1 MVSRH
6 IEQAECM
13 RRQGERHLMDVK
25 RSGTSSGR
33 AVRCRSGNAGWGAGV
48 FAQAKRA
55 AKKKRIKNT
64 INDVDAPSLD
74 VINY

>member
-1 MVSRH
+1 MRCGDKEEPAFGCARGSAMVSRH

-13 RRQGERHLMDVK
+13 RRQGKRHLMDVK

-55 AKKKRIKNT
+55 AKKE
-64 INDVDAPSLD
+64 
-74 VINY
+74 